1 MQQQKC
7 KQQIAKRSLVL
18 NWYKIFIPA
27 GQGMPFSNT
36 INEDHITRLCVKRM
50 SE

>member
-1 MQQQKC
+1 MHQQNC
-7 KQQIAKRSLVL
+7 KQQIAKRSLL
-18 NWYKIFIPA
+18 QNWYKIFMPK

-36 INEDHITRLCVKRM
+36 INEDNITRLCVKRM